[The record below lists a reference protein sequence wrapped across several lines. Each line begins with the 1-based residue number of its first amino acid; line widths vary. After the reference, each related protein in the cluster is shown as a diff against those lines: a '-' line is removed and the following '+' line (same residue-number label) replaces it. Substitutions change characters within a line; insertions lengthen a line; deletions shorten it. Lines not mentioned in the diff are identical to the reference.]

1 MRGLGDGCR
10 SSSPGPK
17 TRAMSISWLSRSRV
31 EMSISESDRWYV
43 QLDGRPVAII
53 ENPIDADM
61 FWFTW
66 DVVQLGE
73 TAIPTDLWDY
83 STDSRRSFRHIETD
97 ELDPGAFPGGK
108 GMLES
113 GRVLLRGPFR
123 NRARLIDEQYR
134 APKSRI
140 RRLLH
145 WIVS

>member
-1 MRGLGDGCR
+1 
-10 SSSPGPK
+10 
-17 TRAMSISWLSRSRV
+17 
-31 EMSISESDRWYV
+31 
-43 QLDGRPVAII
+43 
-53 ENPIDADM
+53 
-61 FWFTW
+61 
-66 DVVQLGE
+66 
-73 TAIPTDLWDY
+73 LWDY